1 MELSTLQNQVK
12 TMTSREIA
20 QLCEKEHR
28 HVLRDIDNLNET
40 YQQMGLPKVGQGYYT
55 TPSTGSQ
62 QHREFLLTK
71 EQSIDLITGYRA
83 DIRIRVN
90 RRWQELE
97 NQQQVK
103 IPQTLPEAL
112 RLAADLAE
120 QNTVLA
126 IENAELR
133 PKAEALDLISHA
145 SGNQNVR
152 DTAKAIGMNQNKFV
166 AWCLEHDWL
175 YRDDSSR
182 LKAFQHRIN
191 QEFMAQKPS
200 LYTGS
205 DGSERVTMQ
214 PMFTPKGITHIA
226 KMLKSKEVA

>member
-12 TMTSREIA
+12 TMSSREIA

-200 LYTGS
+200 LYKGS

-214 PMFTPKGITHIA
+214 PMFTPKGITHLA
-226 KMLKSKEVA
+226 KILAKAVA